1 MSVSG
6 TLVYL
11 FLSVGAVGWY
21 AYTEY
26 QAQEEFYWTVIAL
39 LKKRLTLA
47 LLLNLVFA
55 LYLSSVTCIH
65 AFVFG
70 ETREGEKF
78 VGEHPAY
85 IGNPPQSEV
94 EAADGVA
101 HSCVSVHVVQLLIG
115 SVGGPHHDVLD
126 LYLVGC
132 I

>member
-6 TLVYL
+6 TLFYL
-11 FLSVGAVGWY
+11 LLSVGAVGWY
-21 AYTEY
+21 GYTEY

-55 LYLSSVTCIH
+55 LYLASVTCIH

-78 VGEHPAY
+78 VGEDWTDT
-85 IGNPPQSEV
+85 GNPPQSETQTLDSITD
-94 EAADGVA
+94 AG
-101 HSCVSVHVVQLLIG
+101 VSVHVVQLLTRT
-115 SVGGPHHDVLD
+115 VGGADHDVLD
-126 LYLVGC
+126 LHLVSC
-132 I
+132 R